1 MSAHR
6 LAAPLL
12 IVIALALSGCD
23 DSERLIAENKQLK
36 AELHARQSELAE
48 LEVRLQT
55 DIETRRIDAAVAAG
69 CDFLVPMCPS
79 GITAAGRN
87 ALAQGYSPGSKGL
100 FWIIAFV
107 KTLLVGCAIGAA
119 LGTFRCTLHR
129 NRLKVIHAEAE
140 RLRSEITAAK
150 MRIKDAAKPLTDIN
164 SAVIEAEARLS
175 RYEELQFQ
183 ALADLKDLCEEIEQA
198 QTELSQVLAEIE
210 RIKAVKAAL
219 GAF

>member
-23 DSERLIAENKQLK
+23 DSERLITENKQLK

-55 DIETRRIDAAVAAG
+55 DIETRRTDAAVAAG
-69 CDFLVPMCPS
+69 CDFLVSMCPS
-79 GITAAGRN
+79 SVTAAGRD
-87 ALAQGYSPGSKGL
+87 ALAHGYSPGSKGL
-100 FWIIAFV
+100 FWFIAFV
-107 KTLLVGCAIGAA
+107 KAALVGCLIGAA
-119 LGTFRCTLHR
+119 LGAVRCAFYE

-140 RLRSEITAAK
+140 RLRDEITATK
-150 MRIKDAAKPLTDIN
+150 KRIKDATKPLTDIN
-164 SAVIEAEARLS
+164 AAVSEADARLT
-175 RYEELQFQ
+175 RYEELQFE
-183 ALADLKDLCEEIEQA
+183 ALADLKDLCEEIDQA
-198 QTELSQVLAEIE
+198 RAELGQVLAEIE

>member
-6 LAAPLL
+6 LAVPLL
-12 IVIALALSGCD
+12 IALTLSGCD

-36 AELHARQSELAE
+36 ADLHARQSELSE

-55 DIETRRIDAAVAAG
+55 DIEMRRTDAAVAAG

-79 GITAAGRN
+79 SVTAAGRD
-87 ALAQGYSPGSKGL
+87 ALAQGYSPASKGL

-107 KTLLVGCAIGAA
+107 KAALVGCLIGVA
-119 LGTFRCTLHR
+119 LGAFRCTFYK
-129 NRLKVIHAEAE
+129 NRLKVIHAEAD
-140 RLRSEITAAK
+140 RLRDEITAAK
-150 MRIKDAAKPLTDIN
+150 KWIKEAARPLTDIN
-164 SAVIEAEARLS
+164 AAVNEAETRLS
-175 RYEELQFQ
+175 HYEELQFQ
-183 ALADLKDLCEEIEQA
+183 ALADLKDLCDEIEQA
-198 QTELSQVLAEIE
+198 QAELSQVLAEIE